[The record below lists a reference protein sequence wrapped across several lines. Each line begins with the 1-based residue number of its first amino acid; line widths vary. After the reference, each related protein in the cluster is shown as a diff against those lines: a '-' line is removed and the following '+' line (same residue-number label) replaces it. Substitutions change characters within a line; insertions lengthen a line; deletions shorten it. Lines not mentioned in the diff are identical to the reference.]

1 MPLDSPQPLPQ
12 NQDNGFAQAAFEEL
26 QYVYKK
32 DPANF
37 ARMYR
42 DTKSDVDNAFFNEK
56 ILAESCQKLCLLDL
70 AVANI
75 KANSSDHEAAVVMFN
90 DATTYL
96 DKLKSLPGSSTTQEI
111 KDIATKIKCKI

>member
-42 DTKSDVDNAFFNEK
+42 DLKSDAENAFFDPD
-56 ILAESCQKLCLLDL
+56 ILASDCQKLCLLDL

-75 KANSSDHEAAVVMFN
+75 KADSSDHQSAVVMFN

-96 DKLKSLPGSSTTQEI
+96 DKLKSLPGSPITQEI
-111 KDIATKIKCKI
+111 NDIARKVKCKI